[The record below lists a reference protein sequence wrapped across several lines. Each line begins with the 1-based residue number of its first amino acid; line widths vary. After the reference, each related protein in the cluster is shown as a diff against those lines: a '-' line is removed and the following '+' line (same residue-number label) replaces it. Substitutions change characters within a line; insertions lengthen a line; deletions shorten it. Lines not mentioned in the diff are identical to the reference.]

1 MALRA
6 AFQYYADK
14 GRLMTIRRAD
24 TEEITLL
31 DEDAYPL
38 ATLRTEPMRY
48 ITDIWET
55 RDIDD
60 DYVLTSL
67 VCDYI
72 PPIDQ
77 FEVVWGSFR
86 GIRNIIVTDIKMH
99 KGCVRDLSKD
109 ALLSGTRRDL
119 QSLEKKCP
127 KILEKIDA
135 PLRPAELL
143 PYMRAEDG
151 WTEEMIAAM
160 VKDLPS

>member
-31 DEDAYPL
+31 DEDANPL

-48 ITDIWET
+48 ITDIWDT

-77 FEVVWGSFR
+77 FEVIWDSFR
-86 GIRNIIVTDIKMH
+86 GRRNVIVTDIKMH
-99 KGCVRDLSKD
+99 RGCVRDLSKE

-135 PLRPAELL
+135 PP
-143 PYMRAEDG
+143 
-151 WTEEMIAAM
+151 
-160 VKDLPS
+160 

>member
-24 TEEITLL
+24 TEEITFL
-31 DEDAYPL
+31 DEDANPL

-77 FEVVWGSFR
+77 FEVVWDSFR
-86 GIRNIIVTDIKMH
+86 GRRNVIVTDIKMH
-99 KGCVRDLSKD
+99 KGCVRDLSK
-109 ALLSGTRRDL
+109 
-119 QSLEKKCP
+119 E
-127 KILEKIDA
+127 A
-135 PLRPAELL
+135 PIRPAELL

-151 WTEEMIAAM
+151 WTEEMIDAM
-160 VKDLPS
+160 VKDLQTS

>member
-31 DEDAYPL
+31 DEDANPL

-77 FEVVWGSFR
+77 FEVVWNSFR
-86 GIRNIIVTDIKMH
+86 GRRNIIVTDVKMH
-99 KGCVRDLSKD
+99 KGCVRDLSKE
-109 ALLSGTRRDL
+109 T
-119 QSLEKKCP
+119 P
-127 KILEKIDA
+127 I
-135 PLRPAELL
+135 RPAELL

>member
-24 TEEITLL
+24 TEEITFL
-31 DEDAYPL
+31 DEDANPL

-48 ITDIWET
+48 ITDIWDT
-55 RDIDD
+55 RDIGD

-67 VCDYI
+67 VCHYI

-77 FEVVWGSFR
+77 FEVVWDSFR
-86 GIRNIIVTDIKMH
+86 GRRNVIVTDIKMH
-99 KGCVRDLSKD
+99 RGCVRDLSKE
-109 ALLSGTRRDL
+109 ALF
-119 QSLEKKCP
+119 EKKCP

-160 VKDLPS
+160 VKDLQTS

>member
-1 MALRA
+1 MQLRA

-31 DEDAYPL
+31 DENASPL
-38 ATLRTEPMRY
+38 ATLRTEPIRY

-55 RDIDD
+55 RDIG

-67 VCDYI
+67 VCDHI

-77 FEVVWGSFR
+77 FEAVWDSFR
-86 GIRNIIVTDIKMH
+86 GRRNVIVTEVKMH
-99 KGCVRDLSKD
+99 KGCVRDLSKE
-109 ALLSGTRRDL
+109 A
-119 QSLEKKCP
+119 
-127 KILEKIDA
+127 I
-135 PLRPAELL
+135 RPADLL

-151 WTEEMIAAM
+151 WTEEMIDEM
-160 VKDLPS
+160 LRDLQT

>member
-1 MALRA
+1 MQLRA

-24 TEEITLL
+24 TEEITFL
-31 DEDAYPL
+31 DEYANPL

-48 ITDIWET
+48 ITDIWGT
-55 RDIDD
+55 RDIGD

-77 FEVVWGSFR
+77 FEVLWDSFR
-86 GIRNIIVTDIKMH
+86 GRRNVIVTDIKMH
-99 KGCVRDLSKD
+99 KGCVRDLSKE
-109 ALLSGTRRDL
+109 A
-119 QSLEKKCP
+119 
-127 KILEKIDA
+127 I
-135 PLRPAELL
+135 RPAELL

-160 VKDLPS
+160 MEGLPS

>member
-31 DEDAYPL
+31 DQYANPL
-38 ATLRTEPMRY
+38 ATLRTEPLRY

-67 VCDYI
+67 VCDHI

-86 GIRNIIVTDIKMH
+86 GIRNVIVTDVKMH

-109 ALLSGTRRDL
+109 A
-119 QSLEKKCP
+119 P
-127 KILEKIDA
+127 I
-135 PLRPAELL
+135 RPADLL

-151 WTEEMIAAM
+151 WTEEMIADM

>member
-31 DEDAYPL
+31 DEDANPL

-48 ITDIWET
+48 ITDIWDT
-55 RDIDD
+55 RDIGD

-77 FEVVWGSFR
+77 FEVVWDSFR
-86 GIRNIIVTDIKMH
+86 GRRNVIVTDIKMH
-99 KGCVRDLSKD
+99 RGCVRDLSKD
-109 ALLSGTRRDL
+109 ALF
-119 QSLEKKCP
+119 EKKCP

-151 WTEEMIAAM
+151 WTEEMIDAM